1 MKIKLIK
8 TKNNLKKIYDII
20 CKNINN
26 IIFINLL
33 FNFFNYLVK
42 NKKSHSYFIKKNK
55 KISAVITVINYKNYQ
70 SITYDILFHL
80 ILNPHKIILNFFELK
95 DSIKKNSKLKLNS
108 KYLHLLHLII
118 FKNNFLG
125 ISVKKKD
132 IIFDNIFKNI
142 LTEHEK
148 KTLFLCFEKENISA
162 KKYYKRNNFKN
173 FHKMKN
179 IIYLKKYFKI

>member
-1 MKIKLIK
+1 MKIQLVK
-8 TKNNLKKIYDII
+8 TKKNLKTIYDII
-20 CKNINN
+20 CDNITSS
-26 IIFINLL
+26 IFIKLG
-33 FNFFNYLVK
+33 FNFFNHLVQN
-42 NKKSHSYFIKKNK
+42 NKIHIYFVKTHK

-95 DSIKKNSKLKLNS
+95 DSIKKSSKLKLNS

-118 FKNNFLG
+118 FKNNFLS

-142 LTEHEK
+142 LTEHDA